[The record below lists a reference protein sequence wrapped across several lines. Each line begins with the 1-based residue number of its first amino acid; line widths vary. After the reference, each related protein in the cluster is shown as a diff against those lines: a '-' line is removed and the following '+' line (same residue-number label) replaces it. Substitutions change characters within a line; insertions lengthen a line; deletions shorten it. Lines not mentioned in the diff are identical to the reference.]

1 MDIFSIIYTVA
12 CVICCIVTLRYDMQM
27 FQLSSYRYDRYFRW
41 WYPKNILTHRK
52 WWPLVMLLGLPHWMI
67 NYAFIIDELAQIGS
81 ITRVGMLLS
90 KLNLF
95 LTIIAI
101 ILAVKSIKKEL
112 TEKYK
117 TPIVFTMRVKR
128 MYATALTLVAL
139 IMAAAAVINVAYV
152 PLASMLTLL
161 FSNFVVLA
169 ANIINTP
176 IEKSIT
182 RWYYND
188 AKRIIESHKGLTIIG
203 ITGSF
208 GKTST
213 KNYLASV
220 LSEKYNVLV
229 TPGNFNTLLGV
240 VRTIREQLRPY
251 HQVFIVEMGAKQPND
266 IKEICDLVHP
276 QIGILTAVGEMH
288 LETFKSF
295 ENIQKT
301 KFELIDS
308 LPQNGLAVLNYDS
321 AGISSY
327 KNIKSNCEI
336 LTYGMENDDAMLK
349 ATNIEYGA
357 SGVAFTYSDGSSEE
371 QYTSRLLGSGNLLN
385 ILASIAVAN
394 RLQVPVS
401 KQKASISR
409 LQPVEHR
416 LSLRRA
422 NGISVLDDA
431 YNSNPTGAAMAI
443 DVLKGFAVGSDNK
456 RIIITP
462 GFVEMGARQFEAN
475 KQLGRLIAQG
485 CDYAI
490 VVNETNRQ
498 AIKSGIDEG
507 GMNENKVYLAANL
520 TDAHAHLATI
530 LKAGDVVLYENDLPD
545 NFK

>member
-1 MDIFSIIYTVA
+1 MDIFSLIYT
-12 CVICCIVTLRYDMQM
+12 IVCLLGIPTALRYDMQM
-27 FQLSSYRYDRYFRW
+27 FQLSSYRYSRYFRW
-41 WYPKNILTHRK
+41 WFPANILTHRK
-52 WWPLVMLLGLPHWMI
+52 WWT
-67 NYAFIIDELAQIGS
+67 IIIALCA
-81 ITRVGMLLS
+81 
-90 KLNLF
+90 LNKW
-95 LTIIAI
+95 LTIVAAM
-101 ILAVKSIKKEL
+101 LVGLSIYREL

-128 MYATALTLVAL
+128 LFATAIVTVAAIMTATALMAGVKFLPVAV
-139 IMAAAAVINVAYV
+139 AAI
-152 PLASMLTLL
+152 LL
-161 FSNFVVLA
+161 LSNFVVLL
-169 ANIINTP
+169 ANMANTP
-176 IEKSIT
+176 IEKAIT

-213 KNYLASV
+213 KNYLAQV

-251 HQVFIVEMGAKQPND
+251 HQVFIVEMGAKQQGD

-276 QIGILTAVGEMH
+276 RIGILTAIGEMH

-301 KFELIDS
+301 KFELIES
-308 LPQNGLAVLNYDS
+308 LPADGIAVLNYDS
-321 AGISSY
+321 AGIREY
-327 KNIKSNCEI
+327 KGRKSDCETI
-336 LTYGMENDDAMLK
+336 TYSVEASGTSLRAEDVRYD
-349 ATNIEYGA
+349 A
-357 SGVAFTYSDGSSEE
+357 SGVSFAIEKGSTSEV
-371 QYTSRLLGSGNLLN
+371 YDSKLLGSGNLLN
-385 ILASIAVAN
+385 ILAAIAVATK
-394 RLQVPVS
+394 LEVPAQ
-401 KQKASISR
+401 KQKSSIAR
-409 LQPVEHR
+409 LRPVEHR
-416 LSLRRA
+416 LSMRRA

-443 DVLKGFAVGSDNK
+443 DVLKNFSVGETNK

-462 GFVEMGARQFEAN
+462 GFVEMGERQFEAN
-475 KQLGRLIAQG
+475 KALGRQIAGG

-490 VVNETNRQ
+490 VVNATNRE

-507 GMNENKVYLAANL
+507 GMSGDKVYLAADLN
-520 TDAHAHLATI
+520 DAHAHLATI
-530 LKAGDVVLYENDLPD
+530 LKVGDVVLYENDLPD

>member
-1 MDIFSIIYTVA
+1 MEIFSLIYTIA
-12 CVICCIVTLRYDMQM
+12 CLLCIPTTLRYDMQM
-27 FQLSSYRYDRYFRW
+27 FQLSSYRYSRYFRW
-41 WYPKNILTHRK
+41 WFPTNILTHRK
-52 WWPLVMLLGLPHWMI
+52 WWMI
-67 NYAFIIDELAQIGS
+67 
-81 ITRVGMLLS
+81 
-90 KLNLF
+90 
-95 LTIIAI
+95 IIALCLLNKWLTVVAVA
-101 ILAVKSIKKEL
+101 LAGASIYKEL

-128 MYATALTLVAL
+128 LFITAIIIVAIIMTATALVAGAESL
-139 IMAAAAVINVAYV
+139 PVAAAA
-152 PLASMLTLL
+152 TLL
-161 FSNFVVLA
+161 FSNFVVLL
-169 ANIINTP
+169 ANILNTP

-188 AKRIIESHKGLTIIG
+188 AKRIIESHKNLTIIG

-213 KNYLASV
+213 KNYLAQL

-251 HQVFIVEMGAKQPND
+251 HQVFIVEMGAKQQGD

-276 QIGILTAVGEMH
+276 HIGILTAIGEMH

-308 LPQNGLAVLNYDS
+308 LPTDGVAVLNFDS
-321 AGISSY
+321 KGIREY
-327 KNIKSNCEI
+327 GGRKSNCETI
-336 LTYGMENDDAMLK
+336 PYSVETSGTALRAENVKYD
-349 ATNIEYGA
+349 A
-357 SGVAFTYSDGSSEE
+357 SGVSFTINRGETAETYESK
-371 QYTSRLLGSGNLLN
+371 LLGSGNLLN
-385 ILASIAVAN
+385 ILATIAVATK
-394 RLQVPVS
+394 LDVPAQ
-401 KQKASISR
+401 KQKSAIAR
-409 LQPVEHR
+409 LRPVEHR
-416 LSLRRA
+416 LSMRRT

-443 DVLKGFAVGSDNK
+443 DVLKNFNVSENNK

-462 GFVEMGARQFEAN
+462 GFVEMGERQFDAN
-475 KQLGRLIAQG
+475 KALGRHIAEG

-490 VVNETNRQ
+490 VVNATNRE
-498 AIKSGIDEG
+498 AIRSGIEEG
-507 GMNENKVYLAANL
+507 GMPGDKVYLAADLN
-520 TDAHAHLATI
+520 DAHAHLATI
-530 LKAGDVVLYENDLPD
+530 LKVGDVVLYENDLPD

>member
-1 MDIFSIIYTVA
+1 MDILSIISIIFTLFVA
-12 CVICCIVTLRYDMQM
+12 ACCIVTMRYDIQM

-41 WYPKNILTHRK
+41 WWPANIFTHRK
-52 WWPLVMLLGLPHWMI
+52 WWPLVMLACLFSKWLMPIAVVM
-67 NYAFIIDELAQIGS
+67 AVLS
-81 ITRVGMLLS
+81 IY
-90 KLNLF
+90 
-95 LTIIAI
+95 
-101 ILAVKSIKKEL
+101 KEL

-128 MYATALTLVAL
+128 LYATALTLVAL
-139 IMAAAAVINVAYV
+139 IMATTAAINVAFV
-152 PLASMLTLL
+152 PLVTTATLL
-161 FSNFVVLA
+161 LSNFIVLA

-336 LTYGMENDDAMLK
+336 LTYGVENNAAMLK

-357 SGVAFTYSDGSSEE
+357 SGVAFTYSDGSGEE

-443 DVLKGFAVGSDNK
+443 DVLKDFAVGSDNK